1 MAVVNAATLE
11 ALWVSFN
18 TIFQQTLERTKTRID
33 DIASAVPSSTRIE
46 HYPIA
51 ALTGRMR
58 EWVKDRVV
66 QDLAAFEAS
75 VRNLTFEHT
84 IGVPREDIED
94 DVTGAYALAIQ
105 QQAALGVLEPWLQ
118 VQDELG
124 VGAFAESVGFDGVPF
139 FSNSH
144 VWQGM
149 KGAAGAPQSN
159 LTAAYLTAPA
169 VYAGIKQMSAFVGP
183 DGVVL
188 MVQPT
193 HFLFSPAMEQAVDQL
208 FNVPLANPDAD
219 QPDALREVP
228 EGESDQDAD
237 VDRQPVD
244 DARLLE
250 ADQAGG
256 QPGPPA
262 AGADADGEARRP
274 ERVLP
279 EALRLRH
286 GLPRRSEGHRVVAGL
301 RFAGHDGRPDD
312 RGVTSAECGLRIEF
326 RSPHSEIRHGATD
339 ELLRTD

>member
-46 HYPIA
+46 HYPVA

-58 EWVKDRVV
+58 EWVKDRVI

-139 FSNSH
+139 FSSSH

-159 LTAAYLTAPA
+159 LTTAYLSAAA
-169 VYAGIKQMSAFVGP
+169 VYAGIKQMSTFVGP
-183 DGVVL
+183 DGIVL
-188 MVQPT
+188 LVQPT
-193 HFLFSPAMEQAVDQL
+193 HFLFSPALEQAVDQL
-208 FNVPLANPDAD
+208 FNVPLANSSQISQTLYGKFPKENQIKMPMWTGNQWMMLDCSK
-219 QPDALREVP
+219 PIK
-228 EGESDQDAD
+228 
-237 VDRQPVD
+237 PVVN
-244 DARLLE
+244 
-250 ADQAGG
+250 QV
-256 QPGPPA
+256 
-262 AGADADGEARRP
+262 RRP
-274 ERVLP
+274 L
-279 EALRLRH
+279 ALTPMVKLDD
-286 GLPRRSEGHRVVAGL
+286 PNVFYQK
-301 RFAGHDGRPDD
+301 RFDFGMDY
-312 RGVTSAECGLRIEF
+312 RGAVKAIAWWLAYGSQGTS
-326 RSPHSEIRHGATD
+326 GAPT
-339 ELLRTD
+339 TAA

>member
-1 MAVVNAATLE
+1 MAAVNAATLE

-124 VGAFAESVGFDGVPF
+124 VGAFSESVGFDGVPF

-144 VWQGM
+144 LWQGM
-149 KGAAGAPQSN
+149 KGAAGQNQSN
-159 LTAAYLTAPA
+159 LTTAYLSAAA
-169 VYAGIKQMSAFVGP
+169 VYAGIKQMSTFVGP

-193 HFLFSPAMEQAVDQL
+193 HFLFAPGLEQVVDQL
-208 FNVPLANPDAD
+208 FNAPLGSQQQISQTLYGKFPKENQIKMPMWTGNQWMMLDCSK
-219 QPDALREVP
+219 PIK
-228 EGESDQDAD
+228 
-237 VDRQPVD
+237 PVVN
-244 DARLLE
+244 
-250 ADQAGG
+250 QV
-256 QPGPPA
+256 
-262 AGADADGEARRP
+262 RRP
-274 ERVLP
+274 LQLTPMIKLDDPNVFYQK
-279 EALRLRH
+279 
-286 GLPRRSEGHRVVAGL
+286 
-301 RFAGHDGRPDD
+301 RFDFGMDY
-312 RGVTSAECGLRIEF
+312 RGAVKAIAWWLGYGSQGTSGT
-326 RSPHSEIRHGATD
+326 PATAA
-339 ELLRTD
+339 